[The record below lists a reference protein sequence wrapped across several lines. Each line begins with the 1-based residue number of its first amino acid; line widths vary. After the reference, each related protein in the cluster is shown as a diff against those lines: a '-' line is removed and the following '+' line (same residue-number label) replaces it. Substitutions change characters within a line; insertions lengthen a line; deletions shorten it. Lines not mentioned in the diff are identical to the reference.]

1 MVRSYL
7 TLKKNKSISGFKNE
21 RQTYMNSN
29 LKEAYQIEKQKQ
41 IEKYDSARMSV
52 NSLFS
57 VRNSLQTLP

>member
-7 TLKKNKSISGFKNE
+7 TLKKNKSMSGFKNE

-29 LKEAYQIEKQKQ
+29 LKEAYQIEKQRQ
-41 IEKYDSARMSV
+41 NEKYDSARMSV

-57 VRNSLQTLP
+57 LRKSMATLP